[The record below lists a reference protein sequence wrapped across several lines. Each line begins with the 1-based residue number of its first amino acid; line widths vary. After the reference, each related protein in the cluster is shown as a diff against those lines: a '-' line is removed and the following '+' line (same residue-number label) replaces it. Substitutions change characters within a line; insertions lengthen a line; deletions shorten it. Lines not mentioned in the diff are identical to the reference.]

1 VNAVGHWDY
10 SLRHDRTMEVFAGL
24 EYSNCCYAVRAVGRH
39 YVNDINNDAN
49 TAYYLQLEL
58 KGLTSIG
65 NKVGDFLE
73 DNLLGYT
80 RAK

>member
-1 VNAVGHWDY
+1 
-10 SLRHDRTMEVFAGL
+10 AGL
-24 EYSNCCYAVRAVGRH
+24 EYSNCCYAVRAVGRQ
-39 YVNDINNDAN
+39 YINDVDDDTN
-49 TAYYLQLEL
+49 TAFYLQLEL

-80 RAK
+80 RAE